1 MRDTIRNAWGA
12 FANIAILFSFVVNLI
27 LVVVLFVMISPLF
40 QFKSGMIEPL
50 LYDLDRAFMGLGET
64 DIETIVAVDQL
75 AGIKFDL
82 PLDQPLDLDFDL
94 PINQETVV
102 VLTQAVPLSN
112 VSARFNLPGGGGQIN
127 GSVSLSLPA
136 GMQLPIR
143 LEMAVPV
150 ETTIPVQMTVPVSQS
165 VQVEMEIPVEIQL
178 GDSGLDPAVQE
189 LRDVF
194 VPLRTGLERMPDR
207 IQFW

>member
-1 MRDTIRNAWGA
+1 MRDTIRTAWGA
-12 FANIAILFSFVVNLI
+12 FANIAIMFSFVVNLI
-27 LVVVLFVMISPLF
+27 LVVVLSVMISPLF
-40 QFKSGMIEPL
+40 QFKSGMVEPL
-50 LYDLDRAFMGLGET
+50 LYDLDRAFLGLGET
-64 DIETIVAVDQL
+64 DIETTVAVDQ
-75 AGIKFDL
+75 AIGIQFDL

-102 VLTQAVPLSN
+102 VLTQAVPLN
-112 VSARFNLPGGGGQIN
+112 NLSARFNLPGGGGQIN
-127 GSVSLSLPA
+127 GTVSLSLPA

-143 LEMAVPV
+143 LDLAVPV
-150 ETTIPVQMTVPVSQS
+150 ETTVPVQMTVPVSQS
-165 VQVEMEIPVEIQL
+165 VQVRMVIPVEIPL
-178 GDSGLDPAVQE
+178 GDAGLDAAVQE

>member
-1 MRDTIRNAWGA
+1 MKRTLPIITLALLVVGDGNDPSPIWDGITADTEDEDAESDYVPPDTHFEAIDAWG
-12 FANIAILFSFVVNLI
+12 S
-27 LVVVLFVMISPLF
+27 
-40 QFKSGMIEPL
+40 
-50 LYDLDRAFMGLGET
+50 DLDGDGYSPAEG
-64 DIETIVAVDQL
+64 DCDDSL

-189 LRDVF
+189 LREVF